1 MRPQNTTETQR
12 TQRITEKAGRL
23 GDRFPSRSK
32 AGVHSAHGR
41 AHLRG
46 EELSLYLDARHLSR
60 NERQPRGSL
69 SLLSLERRTAVS
81 DSGQLLRPRAR
92 TTRAAV
98 GGGERSGRE
107 TEPLH

>member
-32 AGVHSAHGR
+32 AGVHPAHGG

-46 EELSLYLDARHLSR
+46 EELSLHVDARHLAR
-60 NERQPRGSL
+60 DERQPRGSL
-69 SLLSLERRTAVS
+69 SLLSLERGITVF
-81 DSGQLLRPRAR
+81 DPGQLLRPRAR

-98 GGGERSGRE
+98 KGSK
-107 TEPLH
+107 